1 MVCNRKSSLMAV
13 NTTAQDLPIDGL
25 ITYATSNKTGCSI
38 GFTNG
43 SNAVALRQGL
53 YLVNVSADL
62 LGTAAGEAT
71 LQLLKNGT
79 AIPGAKAVT
88 TLAAGGVSNVSF
100 SAVID
105 VGPSCQ
111 CVDNTTT
118 LQAQLQNIAA
128 TVNNTVMTVAKLA

>member
-71 LQLLKNGT
+71 VQLLRNGT
-79 AIPGAKAVT
+79 AIPGAKAVA

-100 SAVID
+100 R
-105 VGPSCQ
+105 P
-111 CVDNTTT
+111 
-118 LQAQLQNIAA
+118 
-128 TVNNTVMTVAKLA
+128 